1 MPNYRI
7 SDETHRRLQR
17 WAVPLSDSRNEVIQ
31 RVLDVAEGIAVGVEN
46 LHFHS
51 RSRLAAA
58 IEGFFSQGD
67 QPMNISDIAPRLA
80 EHILLSWLEEGGEDH
95 ANDSPDA
102 G

>member
-31 RVLDVAEGIAVGVEN
+31 RVLDVAEGKAVEVEN

-58 IEGFFSQGD
+58 T
-67 QPMNISDIAPRLA
+67 PCWNLA
-80 EHILLSWLEEGGEDH
+80 LLLPCLTRWDR
-95 ANDSPDA
+95 
-102 G
+102 